1 MEDNKVMTQFL
12 QREQAA
18 DLAYIYYEGTSNLPA
33 IVFLGGFCS
42 DMMGSKASFLA
53 QECEKRQ
60 QSYLRFDYTGH
71 GQSSGDFE
79 QGCISDWAQD
89 ARDVIDHCLKNMSF
103 ILIGSSMGGWIS
115 LLLARDKPANLKAL
129 IGIAT
134 APDFT
139 TWMERDMN
147 DEQRESLNTQGYFK
161 LPSDYGEPYVITKK
175 LIDDG
180 RQNILLNGS
189 LDIQVPVRLLQG
201 RQDQDVPWQ
210 VAETIKSNIQS
221 DDVQI
226 FCQEEG
232 DHSLSSPED
241 LDLLNRIVKELSEL

>member
-1 MEDNKVMTQFL
+1 MAQFL

-18 DLAYIYYEGTSNLPA
+18 DLAYTHYEGASNLPT

-71 GQSSGDFE
+71 GQSGGDFE
-79 QGCISDWAQD
+79 QGCISDWTQD
-89 ARDVIDHCLKNMSF
+89 ARDIIAHCLKDTPF

-115 LLLARDKPANLKAL
+115 LLLARDKPTNLRAL
-129 IGIAT
+129 IGIAA

-161 LPSDYGEPYVITKK
+161 LPSDYGDPYIITKK

-180 RQNILLNGS
+180 RQNILLSSS
-189 LDIQVPVRLLQG
+189 LDIQIPVRLLQG

-210 VAETIKSNIQS
+210 VGETIQSSINSN
-221 DDVQI
+221 DVQI
-226 FCQEEG
+226 FYQENG

-241 LDLLNRIVKELSEL
+241 LELLNRIVTDVSKL